1 MGKWTRARVRM
12 EHEGI
17 SKRELCRQEEISD
30 KTLPQI
36 LTYAAPPGYR
46 KRGER
51 PRPKIGPYV
60 DRIFR
65 ILVSD
70 EGVPRKQRHTAQR
83 IFERL
88 RDEEGYTGGYTQVK
102 ESVRELRPRVG
113 EVHIPRQQA
122 PGEA

>member
-1 MGKWTRARVRM
+1 MRPHRVT
-12 EHEGI
+12 G
-17 SKRELCRQEEISD
+17 S
-30 KTLPQI
+30 
-36 LTYAAPPGYR
+36 G
-46 KRGER
+46 GER

-70 EGVPRKQRHTAQR
+70 EGVPRKQHHTAPR
-83 IFERL
+83 LFERL
-88 RDEEGYTGGYTQVK
+88 REEGYTGGYTQMK
-102 ESVRELRPRVG
+102 EAVRELRPQVG